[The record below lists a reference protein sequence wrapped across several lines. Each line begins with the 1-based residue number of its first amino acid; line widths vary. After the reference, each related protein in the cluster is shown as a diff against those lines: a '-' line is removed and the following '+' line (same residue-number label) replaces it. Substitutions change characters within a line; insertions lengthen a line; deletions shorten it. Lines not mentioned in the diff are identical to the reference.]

1 MVQRYILS
9 GEVLLRR
16 DDGGINP
23 STDGT

>member
-23 STDGT
+23 SIEGT